1 MYPLETF
8 FAACYIG
15 SMDKLKEWRKA
26 LGLTQE
32 ETADVFGVKRLTI
45 LRYDKSIP
53 PHMRRIMDL
62 ACRTLEADIEG
73 ARLCKQALEHE

>member
-8 FAACYIG
+8 FATCYIE

-26 LGLTQE
+26 LGMTQE
-32 ETADVFGVKRLTI
+32 QAAEQFGVKRLTI

-53 PHMRRIMDL
+53 LHMRKIMEL
-62 ACRTLEADIEG
+62 AC
-73 ARLCKQALEHE
+73 KALEHD